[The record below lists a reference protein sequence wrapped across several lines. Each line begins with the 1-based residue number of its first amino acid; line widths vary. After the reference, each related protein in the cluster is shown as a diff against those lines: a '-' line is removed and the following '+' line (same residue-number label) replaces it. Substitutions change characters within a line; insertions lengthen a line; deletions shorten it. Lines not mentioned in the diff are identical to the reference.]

1 MAQPADLVIDAWG
14 TWLGKR
20 SERMVI
26 RYRSDG
32 NSQDA
37 NRGDTSS
44 RGANGEDADSAGD
57 LSGEAAANGRSVSR
71 RRDES
76 PVSSNTARPN
86 GIKDEVLTLEPPVRP
101 AAVVHSPPPST
112 SPVSDLQV
120 RDQYLGDE
128 DSDGEVHDDGEVRDD
143 QTPCSGGAVTKP
155 ASDEPLNASEQASRS
170 LLRLWRNEAIDR
182 SDWKRPPPQDRLREQ
197 LDASGA
203 ELDPER
209 SRRGFE
215 EKSVPI
221 SRLRSVTISGRGVTL
236 SSDLI
241 EALVEHG
248 VGVSF
253 IGWKGEPIAQL
264 VAPGLSGTVQTRRSQ
279 LAAYET
285 ELGVTLAV
293 AFVRGKLRN
302 QKHQLQYGGKYL
314 KATAPERFERL
325 TRKIEVL
332 ANLRKQ
338 LVGFT
343 GDRLDAIR
351 DRLMGYE
358 GTGARVYWE
367 GVAILLEGRIPFP
380 GRIGRGAVDPV
391 NSAFN
396 YGYSI
401 LYGRVSAAIANA
413 GLEQFAGFLHVDR
426 PGKPSLVLDL
436 VEEFRA
442 PIVDRVVLAM
452 MNQGIVLAVESDGR
466 LTAPVRRQLSDRI
479 CERLDTPVPFEG
491 KRYTLSQVIQ
501 VQARHLAV
509 AVRGEREYRPF
520 ASRW

>member
-1 MAQPADLVIDAWG
+1 MPLIRPADVLAAMDQPADLVIDAWG

-26 RYRSDG
+26 RYRADV
-32 NSQDA
+32 NWADA
-37 NRGDTSS
+37 N
-44 RGANGEDADSAGD
+44 GAEDS
-57 LSGEAAANGRSVSR
+57 SGEAAANWRDVSR
-71 RRDES
+71 TRGES
-76 PVSSNTARPN
+76 TVSSNAARPN
-86 GIKDEVLTLEPPVRP
+86 GIDDEVSDPEPSERG
-101 AAVVHSPPPST
+101 AVVVRST
-112 SPVSDLQV
+112 SPSAHPALEPTDCNDRDSQDLGSG
-120 RDQYLGDE
+120 DDGTESSGDASSGDE
-128 DSDGEVHDDGEVRDD
+128 SVNVG
-143 QTPCSGGAVTKP
+143 
-155 ASDEPLNASEQASRS
+155 EQASRS
-170 LLRLWRNEAIDR
+170 LLRLWRNDAVER
-182 SDWKRPPPQDRLREQ
+182 SDWKRPSPQNRLRGQ
-197 LDASGA
+197 LDAAGA
-203 ELDPER
+203 DSEPER
-209 SRRGFE
+209 SRGGFE

-241 EALVEHG
+241 EALVEQG

-285 ELGVTLAV
+285 VLGVDLAV

-338 LVGFT
+338 LIGFK
-343 GDRLDAIR
+343 GDRLDAVR
-351 DRLMGYE
+351 DRLMGHE

-367 GVAILLEGRIPFP
+367 GVAILLEGRIQFP
-380 GRIGRGAVDPV
+380 GRVGRGAVDPV
-391 NSAFN
+391 NSALN

-452 MNQGIVLAVESDGR
+452 LNQGVVLVVDPDGR
-466 LTAPVRRQLSDRI
+466 LTPPVRRQLADRV
-479 CERLDTPVPFEG
+479 CERLDTAVPFEG
-491 KRYTLSQVIQ
+491 KRFTLGQVIQ
-501 VQARHLAV
+501 IQARHLAV

>member
-1 MAQPADLVIDAWG
+1 MPLIRPADVLAAMDQPADLVIDAWG

-26 RYRSDG
+26 RYRT
-32 NSQDA
+32 DA
-37 NRGDTSS
+37 SRADTN
-44 RGANGEDADSAGD
+44 GADD
-57 LSGEAAANGRSVSR
+57 LSGEAAANGRGVSR
-71 RRDES
+71 TNGEVAVAACEARSNRIDDEVSAPEPSEGSAAVGRSTIPSTHPARDPADCNDRNGPRPGSDDDGTESSGDVASGDVSSGDES
-76 PVSSNTARPN
+76 VNVGT
-86 GIKDEVLTLEPPVRP
+86 
-101 AAVVHSPPPST
+101 
-112 SPVSDLQV
+112 
-120 RDQYLGDE
+120 
-128 DSDGEVHDDGEVRDD
+128 
-143 QTPCSGGAVTKP
+143 
-155 ASDEPLNASEQASRS
+155 QASRS
-170 LLRLWRNEAIDR
+170 LLRLWRNDAVER
-182 SDWKRPPPQDRLREQ
+182 SDWKRPSPQNRLRGQ
-197 LDASGA
+197 LDAAGA
-203 ELDPER
+203 DSEPER
-209 SRRGFE
+209 SRGGFE

-241 EALVEHG
+241 EALVEQG

-285 ELGVTLAV
+285 ALGVDLAV

-338 LVGFT
+338 LIGFK
-343 GDRLDAIR
+343 GDRLDSVR
-351 DRLMGYE
+351 DRLMGHE

-367 GVAILLEGRIPFP
+367 GVAILLEGRIQFP
-380 GRIGRGAVDPV
+380 GRVGRGAVDPV
-391 NSAFN
+391 NSALN

-452 MNQGIVLAVESDGR
+452 LNQGVVLAVDPDGR
-466 LTAPVRRQLSDRI
+466 LTPPVRRQLADRV
-479 CERLDTPVPFEG
+479 CERLDTAVPFEG
-491 KRYTLSQVIQ
+491 KRFTLGQVIQ
-501 VQARHLAV
+501 IQARHLAV
-509 AVRGEREYRPF
+509 AVRGEREYLPF

>member
-1 MAQPADLVIDAWG
+1 MPLIRPADVLAAMDQPTDLVIDAWG

-20 SERMVI
+20 SERLVI
-26 RYRSDG
+26 RYRLPSEGASDRG
-32 NSQDA
+32 RDEVSSGSSAVDRVDRVEASTSVPSAEA
-37 NRGDTSS
+37 NLASPGGVVVPSDV
-44 RGANGEDADSAGD
+44 
-57 LSGEAAANGRSVSR
+57 AAA
-71 RRDES
+71 
-76 PVSSNTARPN
+76 
-86 GIKDEVLTLEPPVRP
+86 
-101 AAVVHSPPPST
+101 
-112 SPVSDLQV
+112 
-120 RDQYLGDE
+120 
-128 DSDGEVHDDGEVRDD
+128 
-143 QTPCSGGAVTKP
+143 
-155 ASDEPLNASEQASRS
+155 RS
-170 LLRLWRNEAIDR
+170 LLRIWRDEAVDR
-182 SDWKRPPPQDRLREQ
+182 SDWKRPSPHDRLRGQ
-197 LDASGA
+197 LDAAGA
-203 ELDPER
+203 EFDSER
-209 SRRGFE
+209 SRGGFE

-236 SSDLI
+236 SSDLV
-241 EALVEHG
+241 EALVEQG

-264 VAPGLSGTVQTRRSQ
+264 VAPGLSGTVRTRRSQ

-325 TRKIEVL
+325 TRKIDVL

-338 LVGFT
+338 LFGFK
-343 GDRLDAIR
+343 GDRLDAVR
-351 DRLMGYE
+351 DRLMGHE

-367 GVAILLEGRIPFP
+367 GVAILLEERIPFP

-391 NSAFN
+391 NSALN

-452 MNQGIVLAVESDGR
+452 VNQGIVLAVDSDGR

-491 KRYTLSQVIQ
+491 KRYTLGQVIQ

-509 AVRGEREYRPF
+509 AVRGERVYRPF